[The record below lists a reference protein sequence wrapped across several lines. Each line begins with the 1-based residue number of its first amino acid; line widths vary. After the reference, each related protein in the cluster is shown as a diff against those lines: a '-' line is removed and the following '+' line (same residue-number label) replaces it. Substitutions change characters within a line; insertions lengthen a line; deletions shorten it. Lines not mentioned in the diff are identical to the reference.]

1 MSRTQVIALV
11 LTENDSALIAV
22 VNRPSGFFFGKPLG
36 RTVE

>member
-22 VNRPSGFFFGKPLG
+22 VNRPSGNSP
-36 RTVE
+36 